1 MKSDF
6 FIDRPVFS
14 AVISALIVIVGII
27 GLVQLPVDQYPQI
40 VPPVVTVSASYPGAS
55 ATAVAQAVAT
65 PIEQELNGTPGMLYM
80 ESTNSNSGSFS
91 ATLTF
96 DITTNP
102 DIAAVEV
109 QNRVKE
115 AEARLP
121 AEVVQNGISV
131 QKQASSRLMTV
142 TIQSED
148 EKFDEIYLSNFAT
161 LNVLDMLRRVPGV
174 GRVSN
179 VGSRYYA
186 MQIWVQPDKLASLGL
201 TVQDLQKAL
210 KDQNRESA
218 AGMLGQQPIDG
229 VDISVP
235 ITATGRLSSVSQ
247 FENIVLRASDDGA
260 IIRLKDVARV
270 SLEAQSYNT
279 ESGINGENAAV
290 MNLYMLPGANA
301 MEVARNVKATLEEIS
316 ASFPEGISYDIPFD
330 MTTYISESI
339 HHVYKTLFEAL
350 ILVILVVFL
359 SLQSWRA
366 TLIPAIAVPISLIG
380 TFGVMLVFGFSLNMM
395 TLLGLILAI
404 GIVVD
409 DAIVVVENVDRIMTE
424 EHLSPYEATKKAM
437 SGIGG
442 ALIAMSLVLCAVF
455 VPVSF
460 LSGITGQLFRQF
472 TITIAVSVIISTVV
486 ALTLSPVMCSKFL
499 KPHVEGE
506 KKNFI
511 FRKIN
516 EGLAAGNSFYAKMV
530 RASLRHMPRM
540 FAIFGVACIGIWV
553 MAQIVPQSFMPQEDQ
568 GYFTVELELPVGATL
583 ERTRVVTARAMDFLM
598 RQPDIEYALDV
609 SGSSPRIGSSQSN
622 SYITVIMKPWK
633 ERKERN
639 INKTMQMVRDSLSV
653 YPESKVYLSSPAV
666 IPGLGTSG
674 GFSMVLE
681 AKGDCSY
688 EQLQAATDTLMY
700 YASMRKELTGLSSG
714 MQKDIPQLY
723 FDADRD
729 KTQLLGVP
737 LSDVFSTLKAFTGS
751 VYINDFNM
759 FNRVY
764 RVYLQADAPYRGS
777 RSDLNL
783 FYVRSSSGSMVPV
796 SALGTTS
803 YTTGPGT
810 IKRFNMYY
818 SVTINGEAAHGVSSG
833 QAMDILEEIVDE
845 HLPSNVGVEWS
856 GMSYQEK
863 KEGGQTGL
871 VLGLCLLFVFLFLAA
886 QYESWSVPIAV
897 ILSLPIAIAGAY
909 LGILVL
915 GYESNIYFQI
925 GLVMLVG
932 LVAKNAILIVE
943 FAKEEVEKGR
953 PVEEAAV
960 VAAQLRF
967 RPIVMTSL
975 AFILGML
982 PLVFASGPGSASR
995 QDIGTGV
1002 FFGMLVAISAGIVF
1016 VPFFFVWIYRL
1027 RMKFNNRN
1035 GGKPGRGILSGKR
1048 GDNGGKDRG
1057 SGIDRSSEDQS
1068 CHGKSGRTSGNG
1080 FPGGAAVT
1088 AIVLMLSAG
1097 GLATSCSPSRYCAEP
1112 QLDMPEKFDMDMP
1125 EDSLTVADMD
1135 WWKIYPDTLL
1145 QHLIRQ
1151 ALEYNK
1157 DMLVAAERIKELEY
1171 RYRIQR
1177 ADLWPSFSI
1186 HPAADDEYNNY
1197 GGSDPTHDPQIDL
1210 KAYMTWEIDLWGHLR
1225 WAGKARMSEYL
1236 ASIEAQRALKMTL
1249 IADVATAYFELMALD
1264 NELEIVRSTLKTR
1277 REGVTQAKLR
1287 LDGGLTDEI
1296 PYQQALVE
1304 LATTEALVPDIE
1316 RQVALKES
1324 EIAFLAGSYPKPI
1337 ERSRTPDKLSY
1348 REDVPIGVPSD
1359 LLWRRPDLRQAE
1371 QQLRAAEA
1379 EVGVAQ
1385 AERFPTL
1392 TIGLQGGL
1400 ESDSFLDVLKSPFYY
1415 AVASVAAPVFQ
1426 FGKRKAA
1433 FKAAIAEYEQT
1444 RIEYEKSVMQAFRE
1458 VHDAV
1463 VTFQSAQKNTDAK
1476 YDLMQAALKYV
1487 DLTNIQ
1493 YINGA
1498 IRYLDL
1504 LDANRVYLD
1513 AQVEYSNAVMDE
1525 YIALVDIYKALGGGW
1540 QAED

>member
-1 MKSDF
+1 MILIDNNMKSDF

-96 DITTNP
+96 DISTNP

-142 TIQSED
+142 TILSDD

-210 KDQNRESA
+210 RDQNRESA
-218 AGMLGQQPIDG
+218 AGVLGQQPIDG

-247 FENIVLRASDDGA
+247 FENIVIRASDDGA

-279 ESGINGENAAV
+279 ESGINGGNAAV
-290 MNLYMLPGANA
+290 MNVYMLPGANA
-301 MEVARNVKATLEEIS
+301 MEVAENVRTTMEEI
-316 ASFPEGISYDIPFD
+316 AAGFPEGISYNIPFD

-339 HHVYKTLFEAL
+339 HHVYRTLFEAL
-350 ILVILVVFL
+350 LLVILVVFL

-442 ALIAMSLVLCAVF
+442 ALVAMSLVLCAVF

-472 TITIAVSVIISTVV
+472 TITIAVSVIISTIV

-499 KPHVEGE
+499 KPHIEGE
-506 KKNFI
+506 KKNII

-516 EGLAAGNSFYAKMV
+516 EGLAAGNSFYARMV
-530 RASLRHMPRM
+530 RASLRHLPRM

-553 MAQIVPQSFMPQEDQ
+553 MSQLVPQSFMPQEDQ

-598 RQPDIEYALDV
+598 RQPDVEYALDV
-609 SGSSPRIGSSQSN
+609 SGSSPRIGTNQSN

-639 INKTMQMVRDSLSV
+639 INRTMQMVRDSLSI
-653 YPESKVYLSSPAV
+653 YPESKVYISTPAV

-688 EQLQAATDTLMY
+688 AQLQAATDTLLY
-700 YASMRKELTGLSSG
+700 YASQRKELTGLSTG

-764 RVYLQADAPYRGS
+764 RVYLQADAPYRGD

-810 IKRFNMYY
+810 IRRFNMYY
-818 SVTINGEAAHGVSSG
+818 AATINGEAAHGVSSG

-856 GMSYQEK
+856 GLSYQEK
-863 KEGGQTGL
+863 KESGQTGL

-982 PLVFASGPGSASR
+982 PLVFATGPGSASR

-1002 FFGMLVAISAGIVF
+1002 FFGMLVAITAGIVF

-1027 RMKFNNRN
+1027 RAKFGRKSPEK
-1035 GGKPGRGILSGKR
+1035 GGNARQISSAESSGGLDGGSGKVLAT
-1048 GDNGGKDRG
+1048 
-1057 SGIDRSSEDQS
+1057 I
-1068 CHGKSGRTSGNG
+1068 
-1080 FPGGAAVT
+1080 AAV
-1088 AIVLMLSAG
+1088 VLG
-1097 GLATSCSPSRYCAEP
+1097 GFAVSCSPAKYCAEP
-1112 QLDMPEKFDMDMP
+1112 ELDMPEEFDMELP
-1125 EDSLTVADMD
+1125 ADSLTVADME

-1145 QHLIRQ
+1145 QKLIRQ

-1157 DMLVAAERIKELEY
+1157 DMLAAAERVRELEY

-1177 ADLWPSFSI
+1177 ADLWPSFNI
-1186 HPAADDEYNNY
+1186 NAAADDEYNNY
-1197 GGSDPTHDPQIDL
+1197 GGADPSHDPEIGS
-1210 KAYMTWEIDLWGHLR
+1210 KASLTWEIDLWGHLR
-1225 WAGKARMSEYL
+1225 WAGRARMAEYL
-1236 ASIEAQRALKMTL
+1236 ASVEAQRALRMTL

-1264 NELEIVRSTLKTR
+1264 NELEIVRSTLTTR

-1324 EIAFLAGSYPKPI
+1324 EIAFLAGSYPTAI
-1337 ERSRTPDKLSY
+1337 ERSKTSDELSY
-1348 REDVPIGVPSD
+1348 REEVPIGVPSD
-1359 LLWRRPDLRQAE
+1359 LLWRRPDIRQAE
-1371 QQLRAAEA
+1371 QELKAAEA
-1379 EVGVAQ
+1379 EVGVAGAQ
-1385 AERFPTL
+1385 RFPTL

-1415 AVASVAAPVFQ
+1415 AVASVAAPVFH

-1433 FKAAIAEYEQT
+1433 FKAAIAEYEQA
-1444 RIEYEKSVMQAFRE
+1444 RIEYEKTVMQAFRE
-1458 VHDAV
+1458 VHDAA
-1463 VTFQSAQKNTDAK
+1463 VTYRSAQKNTDAK
-1476 YDLMQAALKYV
+1476 YDLLQAALKYV

-1525 YIALVDIYKALGGGW
+1525 YIAVVNIYKALGGGW
-1540 QAED
+1540 QTEGQAAGDAAGGE